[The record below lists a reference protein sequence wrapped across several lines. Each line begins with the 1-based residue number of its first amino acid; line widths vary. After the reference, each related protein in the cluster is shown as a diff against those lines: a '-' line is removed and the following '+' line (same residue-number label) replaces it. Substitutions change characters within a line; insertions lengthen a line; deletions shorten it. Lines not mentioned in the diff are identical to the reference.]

1 MNRAGFLSLAAG
13 LFLAAPAPAF
23 AAGAAPSAE
32 RGAALAERWCAE
44 CHATGAGQR
53 AADVAPGF
61 ARIAAE
67 RSPDYVRGFLAN
79 PHVRGDMPTFDLST
93 AEIEDIV
100 AYLATLK

>member
-1 MNRAGFLSLAAG
+1 MNKVGLLALAAG
-13 LFLAAPAPAF
+13 LSIAATAPAL

-53 AADVAPGF
+53 AADVAPAF
-61 ARIAAE
+61 ASIASE

>member
-1 MNRAGFLSLAAG
+1 MTLTHANLIFVFALTAA
-13 LFLAAPAPAF
+13 AAPAV
-23 AAGAAPSAE
+23 AGDPE
-32 RGAALAERWCAE
+32 RGQEIASRWCAE
-44 CHATGAGQR
+44 CHATGTGQR

-61 ARIAAE
+61 AGIAAE

-79 PHVRGDMPTFDLST
+79 PHVRGEMPTFDLST

>member
-1 MNRAGFLSLAAG
+1 MRRAGLFALAAG
-13 LFLAAPAPAF
+13 VVLAAAVSAF

-44 CHATGAGQR
+44 CHATGTGQR
-53 AADVAPGF
+53 TADVAPAF
-61 ARIAAE
+61 AGIASE

-79 PHVRGDMPTFDLST
+79 PHVRGDMPTFELST

>member
-1 MNRAGFLSLAAG
+1 MKRAGLFALAAG
-13 LFLAAPAPAF
+13 LVLAAAAPAF
-23 AAGAAPSAE
+23 AAGTAPSAE
-32 RGAALAERWCAE
+32 RGAALAEQWCAE
-44 CHATGAGQR
+44 CHATGAGHR
-53 AADVAPGF
+53 AADVGPAF
-61 ARIAAE
+61 ASIASE